1 MIVTKLL
8 NAKLTRQ
15 VKGWGYQLAALVLVG
30 LTSCLKAP
38 PPSSA
43 TPVLTQ
49 TVELT
54 NASETLTLTGEIR
67 AQFESDLAFRV
78 GGRIT
83 ERKVD
88 VGDHVVAE
96 QVLAKIDPNEQQA
109 NVTAAEADVQSADAK
124 LKDASSAFDRQKLLL
139 SRGSAMRA
147 DYDQA
152 EEVFR
157 TAQGF
162 LDAAKA
168 QLATARDA
176 LAQTVL
182 RTENAGVVTARAA
195 EVGEVVQ
202 PAQRVFSLAHDG
214 PRDAVFNVNESAFGD
229 QPVDR
234 TVAIQINLLSDPAV
248 TTTGKVREIA
258 PTAQGVGG
266 TVAVKVRL
274 EETPPGMTLGAA
286 VTGKAPLSLRK
297 AAVLPSTALFSDN
310 GKPAV
315 WVVDR
320 HTRAVTLRPITIDRF
335 ETGKIVVAKGLE
347 QGEIVVTTG
356 IQFLRPNQTVAVSDA
371 AKQ

>member
-1 MIVTKLL
+1 VIVTKLP

-15 VKGWGYQLAALVLVG
+15 IGRWTYLLAALGFVG
-30 LTSCLKAP
+30 LTSCRKAP
-38 PPSSA
+38 PAPSA
-43 TPVLTQ
+43 TPVQAQ

-78 GGRIT
+78 GGRII

-88 VGDHVVAE
+88 VGDHVVAD

-109 NVTAAEADVQSADAK
+109 SVTAAEADVQSADAK

-147 DYDQA
+147 DYDRA

-168 QLATARDA
+168 QLGTARDA
-176 LAQTVL
+176 LAQAVL
-182 RTENAGVVTARAA
+182 RAENAGVVTVRSA

-202 PAQRVFSLAHDG
+202 PAQRVFSVAHDG

-234 TVAIQINLLSDPAV
+234 TAAIQINLVSNPAV

-274 EETPPGMTLGAA
+274 EQSPPGMTLGAA
-286 VTGKAPLSLRK
+286 VTGKAPLSSRK
-297 AAVLPSTALFSDN
+297 AAVLPATALLSDN

-315 WVVDR
+315 WVVDPQ
-320 HTRAVTLRPITIDRF
+320 TRAVTLRPITVDRY
-335 ETGKIVVAKGLE
+335 ETGKVVIAKGLQ
-347 QGEIVVTTG
+347 QGEIVVTSGT
-356 IQFLRPNQTVAVSDA
+356 QFLRPNQTVAISTT
-371 AKQ
+371 AKP

>member
-1 MIVTKLL
+1 VQ
-8 NAKLTRQ
+8 A
-15 VKGWGYQLAALVLVG
+15 
-30 LTSCLKAP
+30 
-38 PPSSA
+38 
-43 TPVLTQ
+43 Q
-49 TVELT
+49 TVELI

-67 AQFESDLAFRV
+67 AQFESDLSFRV

-83 ERKVD
+83 ERNVD

-109 NVTAAEADVQSADAK
+109 NVTAAEADVQAADAK

-139 SRGSAMRA
+139 SRGSATRV

-157 TAQGF
+157 TAQGS

-168 QLATARDA
+168 QLGTARDA
-176 LAQTVL
+176 FVQTVL
-182 RTENAGVVTARAA
+182 RAKNAGVVTARAA

-202 PAQRVFSLAHDG
+202 PAQRVFSIAHDG

-229 QPVDR
+229 EPVDR
-234 TVAIQINLLSDPAV
+234 TVDIQINLVTDPAL

-258 PTAQGVGG
+258 PTAKGVGG

-274 EETPPGMTLGAA
+274 EQAPPEMTLGAA
-286 VTGKAPLSLRK
+286 VIGKAPLCSRK
-297 AAVLPSTALFSDN
+297 AAAVLQSTALFSDN

-320 HTRAVTLRPITIDRF
+320 QTRAVTLRPITVARY
-335 ETGKIVVAKGLE
+335 ETGKVIVAKGLE
-347 QGEIVVTTG
+347 EGEIVVTAAT
-356 IQFLRPNQTVAVSDA
+356 QFLRPNQSVTISGAS
-371 AKQ
+371 KQ

>member
-1 MIVTKLL
+1 LEYL
-8 NAKLTRQ
+8 
-15 VKGWGYQLAALVLVG
+15 LAAFVFAG
-30 LTSCLKAP
+30 FTSCGKAP
-38 PPSSA
+38 PSPSA

-88 VGDHVVAE
+88 VGDHVVAG

-182 RTENAGVVTARAA
+182 RAENAGVVTARAA

-234 TVAIQINLLSDPAV
+234 TVAIQINLVSDPAV

-274 EETPPGMTLGAA
+274 EQTPPGMTLGAA
-286 VTGKAPLSLRK
+286 VTGKAPLSSRK

-310 GKPAV
+310 GKSAV

-320 HTRAVTLRPITIDRF
+320 QTRAVTLRPITIDRY

>member
-1 MIVTKLL
+1 MSTK
-8 NAKLTRQ
+8 R
-15 VKGWGYQLAALVLVG
+15 YQPRCRGRHLLAALVLAGV
-30 LTSCLKAP
+30 TSCSKAP
-38 PPSSA
+38 PPFSA
-43 TPVLTQ
+43 TPVQAQ
-49 TVELT
+49 TVELIT
-54 NASETLTLTGEIR
+54 ASETLTLTGEIR

-88 VGDHVVAE
+88 VGDHVVADE
-96 QVLAKIDPNEQQA
+96 VLAKIDPAEQQA
-109 NVTAAEADVQSADAK
+109 NVTAAEADVQAADAK

-139 SRGSAMRA
+139 SRGSATRV

-152 EEVFR
+152 EEAFR
-157 TAQGF
+157 TAQGS

-182 RTENAGVVTARAA
+182 RAENAGVVTARAA

-202 PAQRVFSLAHDG
+202 PAQRAFSVAHDG

-234 TVAIQINLLSDPAV
+234 TAEIQINLVSDPAV

-274 EETPPGMTLGAA
+274 EQSPPGMTLGAA
-286 VTGKAPLSLRK
+286 VTGKAPLSSRK
-297 AAVLPSTALFSDN
+297 AAVLPATALFSDN
-310 GKPAV
+310 GKAAV
-315 WVVDR
+315 WVVDPQ
-320 HTRAVTLRPITIDRF
+320 TRTVTLRPITVDRY
-335 ETGKIVVAKGLE
+335 ETGKVVIAKGLQ
-347 QGEIVVTTG
+347 QGEIVVTSGT
-356 IQFLRPNQTVAVSDA
+356 QFLRPNQSVAVSNA
-371 AKQ
+371 PKP